1 MAVVR
6 HVAGLCSLLALGV
19 AVILMPSSSG
29 TTDAGARPHTAP
41 VRLVLSSQG
50 ASHARALST
59 SSLYAKG
66 DPWKGYLA
74 AEAVCPGGERT
85 DLSLQ
90 RQEQALTCLVN
101 WARKQR
107 GLAPLERVTLLNATS
122 SMKARDIVRCET
134 FAHNPCGGD
143 WAVHVR
149 AAGYSGAVGENLY
162 LASGPW
168 SAPRVA
174 VDGWLNSPR
183 HRANLFDP
191 QWRRQGLAAVEI
203 AAFLGHRSI
212 TIWVNEFGAR

>member
-1 MAVVR
+1 M
-6 HVAGLCSLLALGV
+6 GLGV
-19 AVILMPSSSG
+19 SVMLVAAWPRTNDS
-29 TTDAGARPHTAP
+29 GARPQNSH
-41 VRLVLSSQG
+41 VRLVLSSRG
-50 ASHARALST
+50 ATSVRALST

-74 AEAVCPGGERT
+74 TEDVCPGGERT
-85 DLSLQ
+85 DLSLV
-90 RQEQALTCLVN
+90 RQEQTLICLVN

-107 GLAPLERVTLLNATS
+107 GLAPLQRLTLLNTTS
-122 SMKARDIVRCET
+122 SMKARDIVRCES

-149 AAGYSGAVGENLY
+149 AAGYSGGVGENLY

-174 VDGWLNSPR
+174 VDGWLNSPE

-212 TIWVNEFGAR
+212 TIWVNEFGTR